1 MRGRMH
7 QSAGDPGTGATRL
20 AAAAAVFARPAVHLP
35 AIAFLAAA
43 LGLGGVARE
52 PLDGDPAMYATIART
67 ILDAGEW
74 THLTFNGVPYVNKPP
89 LHFWLNALA
98 FRYLG
103 MSTFTAILVP
113 GLLGVVCA
121 LLVYALVRRTLSD
134 SQDTVRP
141 ALLAALV
148 YVTTPEVAHW
158 SRGVHLETLVTAWI
172 LLGLLAAY
180 RSVTDPRAI
189 LWLGVAAVG
198 GWFAKGPQGLLP
210 VVVAVVLWAH
220 AGVLVAR
227 VRSRW
232 SLAAAVLAVVTVGP
246 WLVARLGEGSDFG
259 RAYFEGQIGQVLFEG
274 GELVRGPFWYI
285 GKLFR
290 TYWPWLPAALV
301 GIVMLAGRWRDSLGA
316 RLWLVCGAII
326 LIVISA
332 AVGKKSRYLFQL
344 YPALAAASGIALARL
359 ARRVPSLPFL
369 LFCGAAIATFVV
381 FARGE
386 HVSRSQRAHT
396 EAALAVAAAL
406 PRDAPVW
413 LTNEVQYG
421 QPQLGKIIGFYG
433 PPLLRTCR
441 ATCDGEAN
449 AGDAVIARDHEADAV
464 ARALGAEVRARHGV
478 LVVLAVGSTRANH
491 ASMRDFR

>member
-1 MRGRMH
+1 MGIPASDH
-7 QSAGDPGTGATRL
+7 ASGSRL
-20 AAAAAVFARPAVHLP
+20 AAASAVFARPVVHLS
-35 AIAFLAAA
+35 AIALLAAM

-67 ILDAGEW
+67 ILDTGEW

-89 LHFWLNALA
+89 LHFWLNALV
-98 FRYLG
+98 FRFVG

-113 GLLGVVCA
+113 GLLGVVCV
-121 LLVYALVRRTLSD
+121 LLVYALVRRTLSVD
-134 SQDTVRP
+134 AADGGAEP

-148 YVTTPEVAHW
+148 YLTTPEVAHW

-189 LWLGVAAVG
+189 LWLGVTALG
-198 GWFAKGPQGLLP
+198 GWFAKGPQGLFP

-232 SLAAAVLAVVTVGP
+232 SLVVAVLAVATVGP
-246 WLVARLGEGSDFG
+246 WLLARLDEGSDFG

-274 GELVRGPFWYI
+274 GELIRGPFWYI
-285 GKLFR
+285 GKLCR

-301 GIVMLAGRWRDSLGA
+301 GIVLLAGRWRESLGA
-316 RLWLVCGAII
+316 RLWLVYGTII
-326 LIVISA
+326 LLVISA

-344 YPALAAASGIALARL
+344 YPAFAAASGIALARV
-359 ARRVPSLPFL
+359 ARRVPSLSFVL
-369 LFCGAAIATFVV
+369 YCGAAIATLVV

-406 PRDAPVW
+406 PRATPVW

-421 QPQLGKIIGFYG
+421 QPQLGKIVGFYG

-441 ATCDGEAN
+441 STCEGEAR
-449 AGDAVIARDHEADAV
+449 AGDSVVARDHEAESV
-464 ARALGAEVRARHGV
+464 ARTLGAEVRARHGV
-478 LVVLAVGSTRANH
+478 LALLAVAPTRAEH
-491 ASMRDFR
+491 ASMPDSR